1 MSSGAFSSTPPP
13 TPAPTPAPAPQRKKL
28 LNRKQLALML
38 GSLKDTLQGEDS
50 NTLQRLAF
58 LDDREDKQAKQ
69 ELFDRTR
76 QRLQQG
82 VEDGSVEQSS
92 LDLFDALGV
101 ENTAEFAKFQLQQ
114 KTATPKLSQL
124 EVQAFLDFREAAA
137 LNPDLR
143 PEQFFKNPAELELYK
158 NIFRKED
165 ALLDLVNS
173 VILSGTQG
181 LGGQGSDVTNIDD
194 L

>member
-28 LNRKQLALML
+28 LNKKQLALML
-38 GSLKDTLQGEDS
+38 GSLKDTIQGEDS

-58 LDDREDKQAKQ
+58 LDDRENKQAKK

-82 VEDGSVEQSS
+82 VEDGSVQQSS
-92 LDLFDALGV
+92 LDLFDAFGP
-101 ENTAEFAKFQLQQ
+101 ENTAEFLKLELQQ
-114 KTATPKLSQL
+114 QSAIPKLSQL

-137 LNPDLR
+137 LNPDLT
-143 PEQFFKNPAELELYK
+143 PEQFFKNPAELDLYE
-158 NIFRKED
+158 NIFRKPD
-165 ALLDLVNS
+165 AVQDLINS
-173 VILSGTQG
+173 IILSGTQG